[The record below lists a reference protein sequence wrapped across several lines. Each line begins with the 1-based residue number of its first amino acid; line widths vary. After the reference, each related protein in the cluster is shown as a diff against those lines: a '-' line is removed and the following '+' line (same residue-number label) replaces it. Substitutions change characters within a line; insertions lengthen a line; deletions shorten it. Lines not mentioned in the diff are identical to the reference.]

1 MQVETP
7 LEQLLFST
15 VRLTAIGA
23 DERVGTGFLVVHEM
37 PVPGHELG
45 IFLVTNKHVVAGA
58 ETVELTF
65 TADGGPPPDV
75 ANPLFGQAVN
85 LRVVNADSAF
95 TGHPSEDVDVAVMN
109 FSGLLNRM
117 ADQGQR
123 PFFRTIGRELFITES
138 EIAECDA
145 LERLV
150 FVGYPIGL
158 ADELNL
164 LPIMRSGHTATPLAV
179 DYEGRPAFLIDGSIF
194 PGQSGSPV
202 FIADTAP
209 RPLRTGGLTT
219 DRRLRLVGILA
230 QSFAHSVDGELELHE
245 RPAASDVVP
254 VSREFVDIGVCFKA
268 RTVLEAIE
276 SRIANPIAR
285 PASAD

>member
-7 LEQLLFST
+7 IEQLLFST
-15 VRLTAIGA
+15 VRITAIG
-23 DERVGTGFLVVHEM
+23 DDRKVGTGFLVVHEI
-37 PVPGHELG
+37 PLPGHELG
-45 IFLVTNKHVVAGA
+45 IFLVTNKHMVTGA
-58 ETVELTF
+58 ETMELTF

-85 LRVVNADSAF
+85 LRVMNVDTAF
-95 TGHPSEDVDVAVMN
+95 SGHPSDDVDVAVMN

-117 ADQGQR
+117 ADRGQR
-123 PFFRTIGRELFITES
+123 PFFRTIGPELFISEG

-145 LERLV
+145 LERV
-150 FVGYPIGL
+150 VYVGYPVGL
-158 ADELNL
+158 ADERNL

-179 DYEGRPAFLIDGSIF
+179 DYEGLPAFLIDGSVF

-209 RPLRTGGLTT
+209 RPLRGGGLTT
-219 DRRLRLVGILA
+219 DRRLCLVGILA
-230 QSFAHSVDGELELHE
+230 QSFGHTVTGELELRE
-245 RPAASDVVP
+245 SPTASDVRS
-254 VSREFVDIGVCFKA
+254 VSREFIDIGLCFKA

-276 SRIANPIAR
+276 HRIANPIAR
-285 PASAD
+285 PTAN